1 MKEQH
6 QRTSSSLSGPN
17 ICDNTPTCFLIF
29 LETFGASSN
38 FFTNDGN
45 PLGALD
51 GLTAWCSTGRM
62 GGIMS
67 ATKKIKNKKRKKKK
81 WRSIFGQYFSM
92 KIFGKESK

>member
-67 ATKKIKNKKRKKKK
+67 ATKKIKNKKRRKKMENDQYLDN
-81 WRSIFGQYFSM
+81 IFQ
-92 KIFGKESK
+92 